1 MKISGFAIYAWG
13 VLAYNL
19 LVILW
24 GAFVRATG
32 SGAGCGNHWPLC
44 NGELAPRTPA
54 LETMIEF
61 SHRVSSGIALL
72 LTAGLLVWALRRFS
86 NGPVRT
92 GALLSMVFLF
102 VEALIGAGLVLFE
115 YVAANA
121 SLARAYWMAGHLVN
135 TFFLLASLALTAW
148 WASGGAPL
156 RLRGQGP
163 AALALGLALSA
174 MVILGASGGITA
186 LGDTLVLTAG
196 IAPAESAVV
205 ALLVDLRIYHPL
217 LAAAVGALVGLAV
230 WIAIKNIKY
239 RVAPYSILNARYLD
253 IAQRLGRWVIILF
266 IAQLSLGALN
276 VVLKAPIWIQLSHLL
291 LADLIWIALVLLSAT
306 TLARAPQPNVGFAAN
321 ETDLAVSELQA
332 APRA

>member
-1 MKISGFAIYAWG
+1 
-13 VLAYNL
+13 
-19 LVILW
+19 
-24 GAFVRATG
+24 
-32 SGAGCGNHWPLC
+32 
-44 NGELAPRTPA
+44 
-54 LETMIEF
+54 
-61 SHRVSSGIALL
+61 
-72 LTAGLLVWALRRFS
+72 
-86 NGPVRT
+86 
-92 GALLSMVFLF
+92 MVFLL

-115 YVAANA
+115 YVATNA

-135 TFFLLASLALTAW
+135 TFFLLASLTLTAW

-217 LAAAVGALVGLAV
+217 LAVAVGALVGLAV

-239 RVAPYSILNARYLD
+239 RVSSIEYRVAPYSILDTRYLD

-276 VVLKAPIWIQLSHLL
+276 VVLKAPIWTQLSHLL
-291 LADLIWIALVLLSAT
+291 LADLIWIAFVLLSAT
-306 TLARAPQPNVGFAAN
+306 TLARAP
-321 ETDLAVSELQA
+321 
-332 APRA
+332 